1 MYGKC
6 GSHNLILG
14 GDYRQFSSYVPVGC
28 ILSSGYSEPDSLD
41 LTLGHSF
48 VVRRT
53 IWKIQI
59 WRHCRFALWVE
70 IFGFRGVVKPTFTS
84 RNEVE

>member
-1 MYGKC
+1 MANVDP
-6 GSHNLILG
+6 HNLILE
-14 GDYRQFSSYVPVGC
+14 GDCRQFSSYRPVSC
-28 ILSSGYSEPDSLD
+28 TLSSGCSEPDSLD

-48 VVRRT
+48 VARRT

-59 WRHCRFALWVE
+59 WKHSGFGHWVE
-70 IFGFRGVVKPTFTS
+70 IFGSRGVVKPTFTS